1 MDKQVKA
8 AVQALY
14 ELASSV
20 ATPEQMLE
28 VAEKFEVEV
37 WAVEGYYFEYVELAG
52 DR

>member
-20 ATPEQMLE
+20 ATPEQM
-28 VAEKFEVEV
+28 FEVEV